1 MVVGRSCMCIDRYI
15 PGSSTQ
21 HLFSPPNF
29 SLFRSPTLVQ
39 REEDG
44 EVGAAPHH
52 PDGEERRLVVAPD
65 LGWGVDFV
73 LWWRHNGFLC
83 GVMDGGWSSTR
94 KWCIGTSGR
103 THNSFYHTPS
113 INIYDT
119 TPHLDVAQRLE
130 VREVPEGGAR
140 RDAAQLQPCRAADSM
155 IGWFGWLLGP
165 GCGVGTTDGSIDR
178 SVHRPQPSS
187 PSTKPKPYRSRP
199 TPFRRRRRWK
209 PPAPPAGGSAAVLGF
224 WGLGLVVASV
234 SFCIVLVLGGQ
245 L

>member
-1 MVVGRSCMCIDRYI
+1 MVLGRSCMCIDRYI

-21 HLFSPPNF
+21 HPFSPPIF

-178 SVHRPQPSS
+178 SVHHNHHPHPQNPNRTRVTQLLLAVEDVGDRPPHQQE
-187 PSTKPKPYRSRP
+187 
-199 TPFRRRRRWK
+199 
-209 PPAPPAGGSAAVLGF
+209 VQQLF